1 MEWGE
6 NWIKIQNIVF
16 WFWKMKKK
24 VMLRMN
30 ESLFKDEE
38 S

>member
-1 MEWGE
+1 
-6 NWIKIQNIVF
+6 
-16 WFWKMKKK
+16 
-24 VMLRMN
+24 MLRMN